1 MTDLTGRVVLVTG
14 GNGGIGLAAAQ
25 GCAAAGADIAIW
37 GRDAA
42 KNAEAAAALAV
53 DDRKVFPAVCDVA
66 DEDQVVAA
74 MAATVEAL
82 GRVDAVIANAG
93 IGGAAPIADLGL
105 DEWRRV
111 TSVNLDGA
119 FLTLREGARHMLERG
134 GGGAMVVVSSTASI
148 FGAPRQPHYAASKA
162 GVLGLMRSLAVELA
176 RHRIRV
182 NAVLPGWTATDML
195 APAQGYQKFV
205 DATVGRTPVRRWAD
219 PSELADA
226 FAYLADPSL
235 TFHTG
240 DELRIDGGYSIF

>member
-14 GNGGIGLAAAQ
+14 GNGGIGFAAGQ
-25 GCAAAGADIAIW
+25 GCAAAGADLAIW
-37 GRDAA
+37 GRDPE
-42 KNAEAAAALAV
+42 KNDAAAAALAA
-53 DDRKVFPAVCDVA
+53 DGRRVFATTCDVG
-66 DEDQVVAA
+66 DEGQVIDAFA
-74 MAATVEAL
+74 RTVDAL
-82 GRVDAVIANAG
+82 GRVDTVIANAG
-93 IGGAAPIADLGL
+93 ISGMAPIGEMGL

-111 TSVNLDGA
+111 TSVNLDGV

-134 GGGAMVVVSSTASI
+134 EGGAMVVVSSTASI

-176 RHRIRV
+176 RHQIRV
-182 NAVLPGWTATDML
+182 NALLPGWTSTDML
-195 APAQGYQKFV
+195 APAAGHQRFV
-205 DATVGRTPVRRWAD
+205 DATVDRTPVRRWAD

-226 FAYLADPSL
+226 FAYLADPTL

>member
-25 GCAAAGADIAIW
+25 GCAAAGADIAVW

-42 KNAEAAAALAV
+42 KNEAAVAALAADGRRV
-53 DDRKVFPAVCDVA
+53 CASVCDVA
-66 DEDQVVAA
+66 DEAQVAA
-74 MAATVEAL
+74 AFAETVEAM
-82 GRVDAVIANAG
+82 GRVDTVIANAG
-93 IGGAAPIADLGL
+93 IGGMAPIGDMTL

-111 TSVNLDGA
+111 TSVNLDGV
-119 FLTLREGARHMLERG
+119 FLTLREGARHMLGRG

-176 RHRIRV
+176 RHEIRV
-182 NAVLPGWTATDML
+182 NALLPGWTATDML
-195 APAQGYQKFV
+195 APAAGFTKFV

-219 PSELADA
+219 PAEMADA
-226 FAYLADPSL
+226 FAYLADPTL